1 MLKKAMLAK
10 EISVLVENEMGI
22 LHKITDLLADHGI
35 NIEAVAGY
43 EVLESKNAEMMF
55 VVDDTLRASDALK
68 AKGYGS
74 VDEND
79 VIVVEMENKPGAL
92 KTVTRLLAAKGIN
105 IRYIYGSV
113 GSEAT
118 YVRVVM
124 LTSDNEKALI
134 ALKKSIP
141 S

>member
-1 MLKKAMLAK
+1 MLAK

-22 LHKITDLLADHGI
+22 LHRITDLLADRGI

-55 VVDDTLRASDALK
+55 VVDDTLRACDTLK
-68 AKGYGS
+68 AKGYGA

-79 VIVVEMENKPGAL
+79 VIVVDMVNKPGAL
-92 KTVTRLLAAKGIN
+92 KAVTRLLAVKGIN
-105 IRYIYGSV
+105 VRYIYGSA
-113 GSEAT
+113 GSEAD

-141 S
+141 T